1 MPKTGFWGSSYLSM
15 QGCSSNRCGFP
26 QGITI
31 EENEILDFDDAFA
44 MCDVFRLLLIE
55 ISRYKVVLDAL
66 VTYE

>member
-1 MPKTGFWGSSYLSM
+1 M

-55 ISRYKVVLDAL
+55 ISHYKVVLDAL